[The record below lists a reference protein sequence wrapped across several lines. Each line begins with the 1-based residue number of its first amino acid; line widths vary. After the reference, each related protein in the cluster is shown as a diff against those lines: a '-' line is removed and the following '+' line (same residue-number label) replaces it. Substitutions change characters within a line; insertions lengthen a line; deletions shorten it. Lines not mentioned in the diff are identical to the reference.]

1 MEKNLKMNCECAICE
16 NNKPFELPKE
26 IIEATIEGNLVLFCG
41 AGISTE
47 GKTVLPYSFY
57 ESIKNDLEIEEDTI
71 SFSHLMQQYCN
82 RPNGRKK
89 LLRKIRDR
97 FQYIHSFPELERQ
110 ATAFHREL
118 AAIYPIRTII
128 TTNWDTF
135 FEDYCGAI
143 PITIP
148 EDFAFW
154 DENSRYVLKI
164 HGSIQNLSSIIATE
178 KDYNKCFKELQSGI
192 IGATLKTI
200 LATKT
205 VVFIGYSFGDED
217 FAQIMNYLRSEMG
230 EIYPHIYIV
239 TLDETLRERLNYENS
254 ISIVTSG
261 TFFLHQLKL
270 MLIDKK
276 IIKNNDIYWMIDTIL
291 DEIEKLHEKVSGID
305 VIKYPEAI
313 YTLSYQDGVIHSF
326 ERFLQNYQTGEYN
339 QPGQTGRIAGKYE
352 ELIEKVHAAGNFWD
366 EAYYEG
372 YVNGLVLLEAIE
384 DDNNIINEFP
394 FLYLPNANEV
404 LTTYT
409 IFMDELIRVSKKNDK
424 FFKYAKEIVDKNVR
438 EGMVVHHPPY

>member
-1 MEKNLKMNCECAICE
+1 MNCECAICK
-16 NNKPFELPKE
+16 NNKPFELPEE
-26 IIEATIEGNLVLFCG
+26 IIEAAIEGNLVLFCG

-57 ESIKNDLEIEEDTI
+57 ESIKNELEIVDDII
-71 SFSHLMQQYCN
+71 SFSCLMQQYCD
-82 RPNGRKK
+82 RPNGRKN

-110 ATAFHREL
+110 ATAFHQEL
-118 AAIYPIRTII
+118 AAIYPIRTVI
-128 TTNWDTF
+128 TTNWDTY
-135 FEDYCGAI
+135 FEEYCGAI

-164 HGSIQNLSSIIATE
+164 HGSIQNLSSIIATV
-178 KDYNKCFKELQSGI
+178 KDYSKCLKELQSGI

-217 FAQIMNYLRSEMG
+217 FVQIINYLRSEMG

-239 TLDETLRERLNYENS
+239 TLDETLKERLNYENAT
-254 ISIVTSG
+254 SIVTSG

-270 MLIDKK
+270 ALIDKK
-276 IIKNNDIYWMIDTIL
+276 IIKNIDIYWLIDTIL
-291 DEIEKLHEKVSGID
+291 GEIKKLHEKVSGID
-305 VIKYPEAI
+305 LIKYPGAI
-313 YTLSYQDGVIHSF
+313 YALSYQDGIIHSF
-326 ERFLQNYQTGEYN
+326 ERFLQNYKTGEYN
-339 QPGQTGRIAGKYE
+339 QPGRMGKIAGKYE
-352 ELIEKVHAAGNFWD
+352 ERIEKAHSAGNFWD

-372 YVNGLVLLEAIE
+372 YVNGLVLIEAIE

-394 FLYLPNANEV
+394 YLYLPNAEV
-404 LTTYT
+404 ALTTYSV
-409 IFMDELIRVSKKNDK
+409 FWDELIRVSKKNDK
-424 FFKYAKEIVDKNVR
+424 FFKYAKKIVDKNIG